1 MSHRLVPVRLA
12 VACAAAGSLV
22 ALGVPAALAGT
33 KKSAKPVAGGSYAG
47 KTAKKKHAD
56 ADVSPDAK
64 QVSAASFNLVC
75 GGQQTQA
82 AMQNMA
88 IKKHKGVYRFSGK
101 GDEALLFTSS
111 YLSEMATV
119 TVKGKFVQ
127 HHKIKGTF
135 RVQSATCGDTGAIAY
150 TLKLK

>member
-1 MSHRLVPVRLA
+1 MPPRNRAVNLVI
-12 VACAAAGSLV
+12 AAALTTALV
-22 ALGVPAALAGT
+22 AVGGQAAAAST
-33 KKSAKPVAGGSYAG
+33 KKSAKPVPGGYYVG
-47 KTAKKKHAD
+47 KTAKKKHAN

-75 GGQQTQA
+75 GGQKTQA
-82 AMQNMA
+82 AMQNMD
-88 IKKHKGVYRFSGK
+88 IKKRKGVYRFSGK

-111 YLSEMATV
+111 SLSEMATV
-119 TVKGKFVQ
+119 TVKGKFVP

-135 RVQSATCGDTGAIAY
+135 RVKSATCGDTGAIAY